1 MSEPEN
7 DGIVLTG
14 IITVIITI
22 ICCLMMI
29 IIYFISYLQIKFD
42 ILSEKNTQTRNKTKS
57 ILDNGIYPNENE
69 LDENKNKIE
78 NKKSIGLGSN
88 FMFLLILSNFLG
100 GINEL
105 LLFLHYR
112 DTNGDLEFVF
122 CKIFGVVHNFFELC
136 GICWTSMLTYLFYC
150 STKASHEIFYKE
162 NKYLLIG
169 FIYSSLISIIFGLGP
184 LLNDYYGEKKY
195 LCFFKYSNDE
205 NNPTIF
211 TSIWNIGNGAVIAL
225 NCICNCFW
233 LYKTFGFYAKKAH
246 VLKKK
251 SLNEYKQL
259 LIYIWVFR
267 IFPIVLIL
275 TGLIKVSTRII
286 GIFLDPS
293 SSFTK
298 ILGYFNVIIHNLNGF
313 FNSLACFYFFRGV
326 FWCCIKEKDDEEIS
340 NDYLKEMPEKGEEKE
355 ETNE

>member
-1 MSEPEN
+1 MSEPELDN
-7 DGIVLTG
+7 KGIVLTG
-14 IITVIITI
+14 MITVIITI
-22 ICCLMMI
+22 ISCLMMI
-29 IIYFISYLQIKFD
+29 IIYFISYLQIKFEVLID
-42 ILSEKNTQTRNKTKS
+42 KNTQPRNKTRS
-57 ILDNGIYPNENE
+57 ILDNGIYPSENE
-69 LDENKNKIE
+69 LDETKNKNE
-78 NKKSIGLGSN
+78 NNKSIGLGSN

-105 LLFLHYR
+105 LLFVHYR
-112 DTNGDLEFVF
+112 DTEGQLDFILCN
-122 CKIFGVVHNFFELC
+122 IYGVIHNFFELC

-169 FIYSSLISIIFGLGP
+169 FIYSLLISIIFGLGP
-184 LLNDYYGEKKY
+184 LLNNYYGEKNY
-195 LCFFKYSNDE
+195 LCFFKYSKDDE
-205 NNPTIF
+205 NNAIF
-211 TSIWNIGNGAVIAL
+211 ISIWNICNGTVIAL

-246 VLKKK
+246 IIKKK
-251 SLNEYKQL
+251 SLKEYKQL

-267 IFPIVLIL
+267 MFPIVLIL

-286 GIFLDPS
+286 GNFLNPLNLL
-293 SSFTK
+293 TK
-298 ILGYFNVIIHNLNGF
+298 ILGYSNVIIHNLNGF

-326 FWCCIKEKDDEEIS
+326 FWCCIKEDDDEEIS
-340 NDYLKEMPEKGEEKE
+340 NDYFKEMPEKEG